1 MNLLQEALKKY
12 SITEEEDGSVD
23 PQPEINSDPEPE
35 VIETRSLLKQAME
48 KYPEGAQSQP
58 PVAVETIVE
67 TEDGSPQ
74 LVGQQNDIVNLNT
87 ILDEYDRDLIKEDF
101 LEDDRLMEVVFQS
114 LEARN
119 KPSSLIGG
127 AYKGLSSAAGA
138 DSGGSVFGSRDYRKM
153 DREEAFETWQNYQ
166 RSFAGGQS
174 VTTANEV
181 VYGMNADSLTKNK
194 LGAGYHLFDSM
205 GNAFTGDGSWSEM
218 GDAIGDY
225 TRAGLYDPAT
235 FLSFGLGKV
244 VTFGA
249 TKASSVAARSLLI
262 KGYQTYLKQ
271 GMTKTAARAAV
282 GKAAAKAAPVT
293 VADALIQVGT
303 DIGYQNQLIE
313 TGVQDKYSVA
323 QTAMAMGGAAFIPA
337 LFLGTA
343 GFKELR
349 KSKALKKVYLGYEK
363 LDADILDIGFDKAKE
378 LLKERVDIKSI
389 NVNMQKNFEL
399 KKERNSKQFLNWEII
414 KRKAAAG
421 ITERGEEY
429 TETKPISQFMTRF
442 MFGEPTENKSGFR
455 KAIVD
460 AGWVAHPSM
469 LEKNT
474 TTGIYAEAI
483 QDYLSDNSAKAAI
496 EAWEKSTGKKLGIG
510 YTAKAI
516 SDNYAK
522 SVSDAGGTLWIS
534 SQLSRMDKAGAKA
547 DAALM
552 DMVKGAQMDETVS
565 LSTIESLMGKKGKK
579 KKVKPTTNQQRNAF
593 GLSVYKR
600 LLTSHLSTTG
610 ANLKGFGVL
619 NILNSAGDFA
629 TSAINISQSG
639 VYKAIGDSDKAA
651 RYKNR
656 AIGSALGALRRGVSV
671 LSPEVEYG
679 YALKV
684 LELSPESRNKLF
696 RDIAGDG
703 GVQDS
708 LAHHNIDPNNKL
720 FKGMDAVTKGAQTV
734 TLVRMQDELT
744 KTWAFGNNVN
754 QQIMREYGVAPE
766 VFFSRAD
773 AALEMSS
780 VKFKTDVLEKATY
793 RTLRET
799 ASVNWST
806 LDKQT
811 NNTMREI
818 ATGIEYLTNKT
829 SLGYLVP
836 FGSFLNTTLAT
847 VGDLTG
853 INAMRIGIRKANQK
867 FLGGVTETDY
877 ATQEGSE
884 LLGKT
889 IAGWAIVGGSTFA
902 VGGAVD
908 RIREGL
914 AWNQDREGTA
924 IADSVG
930 LNLDAGKIIDKTY
943 DWPESTIRLGAQIIG
958 HASNG
963 NPNPATWKWSET
975 PEDLWVELR
984 QQLGGQSVRDLK
996 DFEKNLWQYFTSVGE
1011 AAQGDESFFPLV
1023 AEMGKSIVGPPVMR
1037 LVQGMSRPLDPVN
1050 FTVGLVRGANMTPDL
1065 KQGPENYA
1073 KGFRYVNHIFDM
1085 IISGDGSLGV
1095 EKRATTTRGYDQL
1108 VDPGKQILGIR
1119 GSREPNHIES
1129 MLNASGMAHWKAV
1142 QFAAPP
1148 QVKNYMNGVAE
1159 QYMDKAAMKQLK
1171 KYPNFFKMSTKQ
1183 KTEITQRAVQE
1194 AKERV
1199 QDRMKTGKLPKTLD
1213 MLRIIAGGNNSKVK
1227 EIMEFLGIE
1236 GKIDDVIGTEDAL
1249 GTLNKI
1255 KYYYD
1260 NYDSVF
1266 SSIKD

>member
-1 MNLLQEALKKY
+1 MNLLQQALKKY
-12 SITEEEDGSVD
+12 SVTEEEDGLVEPD
-23 PQPEINSDPEPE
+23 PQIEPDPEPE
-35 VIETRSLLKQAME
+35 NINNGSILKQALE
-48 KYPEGAQSQP
+48 QYPAGAQSQP

-87 ILDEYDRDLIKEDF
+87 ILDEYGRDLIKEDF

-127 AYKGLSSAAGA
+127 AYKGLSSVAGA
-138 DSGGSVFGSRDYRKM
+138 DSGGSIFGSRDYRKM
-153 DREEAFETWQNYQ
+153 EREEAFETWQNYQ

-174 VTTANEV
+174 ITTANEIA
-181 VYGMNADSLTKNK
+181 YGMSADSLTKNK

-235 FLSFGLGKV
+235 FLSFGLGKI

-313 TGVQDKYSVA
+313 TGVQDKYSVG

-337 LFLGTA
+337 MFLGTA
-343 GFKELR
+343 AFKELR

-378 LLKERVDIKSI
+378 LLKERVDVKSI

-414 KRKAAAG
+414 KKKAAAG

-442 MFGEPTENKSGFR
+442 MFGEPIENKSGFR

-483 QDYLSDNSAKAAI
+483 QDYLSDSSAKAAI

-547 DAALM
+547 DATLM
-552 DMVKGAQMDETVS
+552 DMVKGAQMDETES
-565 LSTIESLMGKKGKK
+565 LSTIDSLMGKKGKK
-579 KKVKPTTNQQRNAF
+579 KKKAKPTTRQERNAF
-593 GLSVYKR
+593 GLSIYKR

-619 NILNSAGDFA
+619 NLLNSAGDFA
-629 TSAINISQSG
+629 TAAINISQSG
-639 VYKAIGDSDKAA
+639 VYKAIGESDKAA

-656 AIGSALGALRRGVSV
+656 AMGSALGALRRGVSV

-708 LAHHNIDPNNKL
+708 LAHHNIDPNNKIA
-720 FKGMDAVTKGAQTV
+720 KGMDAVTKGAQTV

-818 ATGIEYLTNKT
+818 ATGIETLTNKT
-829 SLGYLVP
+829 KLGYLVP

-853 INAMRIGIRKANQK
+853 INAMRVGMKKLNQT
-867 FLGGVTETDY
+867 LGVKYPNLFKLETETDY
-877 ATQEGSE
+877 ITQEGSE

-902 VGGAVD
+902 AGGAVD

-914 AWNQDREGTA
+914 AWNQERNNDGSLEDR
-924 IADSVG
+924 
-930 LNLDAGKIIDKTY
+930 TY
-943 DWPESTIRLGAQIIG
+943 DWPESTIRLGAQMLA

-963 NPNPATWKWSET
+963 NPNPETWKWSEV
-975 PEDLWVELR
+975 PDDLYKEMGM
-984 QQLGGQSVRDLK
+984 QLGGQSVRDLK
-996 DFEKNLWQYFTSVGE
+996 DFEKSLWQWWESVGE
-1011 AAQGDESFFPLV
+1011 AYKGNEEFIPMVGEVAISVVAPPMMRLAQGFT
-1023 AEMGKSIVGPPVMR
+1023 
-1037 LVQGMSRPLDPVN
+1037 RPFDPIN
-1050 FTVGLVRGANMTPDL
+1050 FTVGLVRDGNMTPDL
-1065 KQGPENYA
+1065 KQGPESYA

-1108 VDPGKQILGIR
+1108 VDPGKQILGVR
-1119 GSREPNHIES
+1119 GSREPNRIES

-1159 QYMDKAAMKQLK
+1159 QYMDKAAIKQLK

-1183 KTEITQRAVQE
+1183 KAEITRNAVQE